1 MRIQRIGD
9 PELRRF
15 TWLMLFSS
23 APRVVFAL
31 VGLAACQGTIGGPMP
46 SDQASGGGVGGVP
59 SSSGGN
65 NGSPL
70 GPEATW
76 CQGSPVSVAG
86 QQPFRRLSKRE
97 YNNAIASLF
106 GSNDRPAD
114 RFVADERLDPF
125 VSNANASPSDALVG
139 AVQEAAEE
147 LAAKHIDSL
156 VSQLQCGTGV
166 EAELRCGQRFI
177 SEFGQRV
184 YRRPL
189 QPGELAAY
197 QRLFVETRTA
207 DGFKL
212 ALAHVVQTLL
222 QSPHFLYHVE
232 TYEDADPQTHLARL
246 TPFSLASRLAFLIT
260 GGPPDQVLRQAAQNG
275 QLETAHQLRLQA
287 ERLLDT
293 VQAQATMLDFYQ
305 HWFELERLAIATV
318 DPIKNPGFDSD
329 MRKEMDDQAT
339 AFVSHVL
346 SNGARLTDLL
356 TAPFT
361 IDAKGQ
367 QVAKGPAKPVGVL
380 TQPALLT
387 VNPRSVQRGRMV
399 RQLMLCQTV
408 PAPPPD
414 VEAVLPA
421 RVPGESARQQWQR
434 HVSSPACGGCHKLMD
449 PIGFAFEH
457 YDELGQWRDKD
468 EGFDIDDEAE
478 ITDAGDATGVYQGV
492 AELGAGLAASQEVQR
507 CVTQQ
512 WLRYGLG
519 RELADG
525 ELCAVKAAIDEFSSK
540 QLDTRA
546 LLAALVTTTP
556 FTHVLMTLK
565 GP

>member
-1 MRIQRIGD
+1 MKR
-9 PELRRF
+9 
-15 TWLMLFSS
+15 WLTKFSS
-23 APRVVFAL
+23 TH
-31 VGLAACQGTIGGPMP
+31 GLIVASAGLLACQGTIGGATP
-46 SDQASGGGVGGVP
+46 SNTAGERGGPPSSPDGSGGQNASQSPWCEGSFANVA
-59 SSSGGN
+59 SS
-65 NGSPL
+65 
-70 GPEATW
+70 
-76 CQGSPVSVAG
+76 
-86 QQPFRRLSKRE
+86 QPFRRLSKRE

-106 GSNDRPAD
+106 GSKDRPAD
-114 RFVADERLDPF
+114 QFVADERLDPF
-125 VSNANASPSDALVG
+125 VSNANASPSDALIE
-139 AVQEAAEE
+139 AMQNAAEE
-147 LAAKHIDSL
+147 LAAKHADDL
-156 VSQLQCGTGV
+156 LLQLQCTTGV
-166 EAELRCGQRFI
+166 EAELRCAQGFI
-177 SEFGQRV
+177 ADFGRRV

-189 QPGELAAY
+189 QPTELASY
-197 QRLFVETRTA
+197 QRLFQDTRNA
-207 DGFKL
+207 DGFKV
-212 ALAHVVQTLL
+212 AIAHVVQTML

-232 TYEDADPQTHLARL
+232 NYEAVDPKTGLARL
-246 TPFSLASRLAFLIT
+246 GAFSLASRLAFLLT
-260 GGPPDQVLRQAAQNG
+260 GGPPDQVLRQAAENN
-275 QLETAHQLRLQA
+275 QLETPQQLRLQA

-293 VQAQATMLDFYQ
+293 TQAHATMLDFYQ

-318 DPIKNPGFDSD
+318 DPIKNPGFNSE
-329 MRKEMDDQAT
+329 MRKSMDDQAT

-361 IDAKGQ
+361 IDAMGQ
-367 QVAKGPAKPVGVL
+367 KVAKAPASLVGVL

-399 RQLMLCQTV
+399 RQLMLCQKV
-408 PAPPPD
+408 PAPPPE

-449 PIGFAFEH
+449 PIGFAFER

-468 EGFDIDDEAE
+468 EGFDIDDKAE
-478 ITDAGDATGVYQGV
+478 ITDAGDATGVYKGV
-492 AELGAGLAASQEVQR
+492 VELGAGLAASQEVHR

-525 ELCAVKAAIDEFSSK
+525 ELCAVKAAIDEFSAK
-540 QLDTRA
+540 QLSTRA

-556 FTHVLMTLK
+556 FTHVRIT
-565 GP
+565 PEAP